1 MESPK
6 DKLKRITAWDAEPTL
21 SEDDLDAVL
30 AQAATADVDGLA
42 PDDVSWTPTYDLNS
56 AAAAAWLV
64 KAARA
69 SPLTE
74 IDPPGSGIV
83 TSKVFDN
90 CRAMARIYS
99 AKRNVTVSSRQH
111 ICLAA

>member
-1 MESPK
+1 METAK

-21 SEDDLDAVL
+21 SEGDLDAAL
-30 AQAATADVDGLA
+30 AAAALADADGLA
-42 PDDVSWTPTYDLNS
+42 PSDVGWKPTYDINA

-74 IDPPGSGIV
+74 VDPPGSGTI

-90 CRAMARIYS
+90 CRAMARIYA
-99 AKRNVTVSSRQH
+99 AKRSFSTE
-111 ICLAA
+111 I

>member
-6 DKLKRITAWDAEPTL
+6 DKLKRITAWDVEPTL
-21 SEDDLDAVL
+21 SEGDLDAVL
-30 AQAATADVDGLA
+30 AQTAKADVDGLA
-42 PDDVSWTPTYDLNS
+42 PDDEDWTPTYDLNA

-74 IDPPGSGIV
+74 FDPPGSGIF
-83 TSKVFDN
+83 TTKVFDN

-99 AKRNVTVSSRQH
+99 AKRTASVS
-111 ICLAA
+111 IAK

>member
-1 MESPK
+1 MA
-6 DKLKRITAWDAEPTL
+6 AWDAEPTL

-30 AQAATADVDGLA
+30 GQAAKADSDGLA
-42 PDDVSWTPTYDLNS
+42 PDDEDWVPTYDLNA

-74 IDPPGSGIV
+74 LDPPESGIV

-99 AKRNVTVSSRQH
+99 AKRNVNVLLR
-111 ICLAA
+111 

>member
-1 MESPK
+1 METPK
-6 DKLKRITAWDAEPTL
+6 DKLKRMTAWDAEPTL
-21 SEDDLDAVL
+21 SEDDLDGILAAV
-30 AQAATADVDGLA
+30 AMQDSEGLA
-42 PDDVSWTPTYDLNS
+42 PGDVDWTPTYDINA

-74 IDPPGSGIV
+74 VDPPESGIV

-99 AKRNVTVSSRQH
+99 AKRTANVT
-111 ICLAA
+111 I

>member
-1 MESPK
+1 M
-6 DKLKRITAWDAEPTL
+6 TAWDAEPTL
-21 SEDDLDAVL
+21 SEDDLDGIMAAVAL
-30 AQAATADVDGLA
+30 ADNDGLA
-42 PDDVSWTPTYDLNS
+42 PDDEDWAPTYDLNA

-99 AKRNVTVSSRQH
+99 AKRNATVLLR
-111 ICLAA
+111 